1 MDMRRLLGLNFVW
14 EFGQGLVLDLSWT
27 CLRGVM
33 IAPNAEVG
41 KSVATSFAQLLSSR
55 THSVACAARAYRNGV
70 DGDWTAQSRFPKSL
84 KL

>member
-1 MDMRRLLGLNFVW
+1 
-14 EFGQGLVLDLSWT
+14 
-27 CLRGVM
+27 M

-55 THSVACAARAYRNGV
+55 THSVACAALTYRDGA
-70 DGDWTAQSRFPKSL
+70 DGDWTAWSRYPKSL